1 MSFPRRVK
9 QGIRPACRLPV
20 ERLAHIC
27 ADARCKRRSSDLVNK
42 KHTHYIDPTKSIN
55 MAVAEKPT
63 ILIVED
69 EPSIIELVTFTLK
82 EAGWNV
88 AAVQNVADAWNF
100 IQQRLPQLILLDWM
114 LPDQSG
120 LRLLSRIR
128 GDRQFNELP
137 VIMLTAKSMEEDK
150 IAGLD
155 NGADDYVT
163 KPFSPRELTA
173 RINALLRRKT
183 PEHSQQLMSAG
194 KITLDPVSCSVSID
208 NEKIDIGHAEFKLL
222 KFFLAHPERV
232 FSRSQLLDKVW
243 GDHVVIEERTV
254 DVHVLR
260 LRKALKEAE
269 HLIKTV
275 RSVGYM
281 LSEK

>member
-1 MSFPRRVK
+1 
-9 QGIRPACRLPV
+9 
-20 ERLAHIC
+20 
-27 ADARCKRRSSDLVNK
+27 
-42 KHTHYIDPTKSIN
+42 
-55 MAVAEKPT
+55 
-63 ILIVED
+63 
-69 EPSIIELVTFTLK
+69 VTFTLR
-82 EAGWNV
+82 EAGWNSY
-88 AAVQNVADAWNF
+88 AVHTATEAWEF
-100 IQQRLPQLILLDWM
+100 MQRRTPHMVLLDWM
-114 LPDQSG
+114 LPDQTG

-128 GDRQFNELP
+128 TDRQLHELP

-155 NGADDYVT
+155 NGADDYIT

-173 RINALLRRKT
+173 RIKALLRRKT
-183 PEHSQQLMSAG
+183 PEHAEVAMTAG
-194 KITLDPVSCSVSID
+194 AVTLDPVSCSVML
-208 NEKIDIGHAEFKLL
+208 NGQKIDIGHAEYKLL
-222 KFFLAHPERV
+222 KFLMAHPERV

-269 HLIKTV
+269 SLIRTV

>member
-1 MSFPRRVK
+1 M
-9 QGIRPACRLPV
+9 A
-20 ERLAHIC
+20 
-27 ADARCKRRSSDLVNK
+27 ADK
-42 KHTHYIDPTKSIN
+42 T
-55 MAVAEKPT
+55 T
-63 ILIVED
+63 ILVVED
-69 EPSIIELVTFTLK
+69 EPSIVELVSFTLK

-88 AAVQNVADAWNF
+88 FAVGNAAEAWEF
-100 IQQRLPQLILLDWM
+100 IQRRTPHMVLLDWM

-128 GDRQFNELP
+128 GDRQLNELP
-137 VIMLTAKSMEEDK
+137 VIMLTSKSMEEDK

-155 NGADDYVT
+155 NGADDYIT

-173 RINALLRRKT
+173 RIKALLRRKA
-183 PEHSQQLMSAG
+183 PEHAQSLMSAG
-194 KITLDPVSCSVSID
+194 AVTLDPVSCSVML
-208 NEKIDIGHAEFKLL
+208 NGQKIDIGHAEY
-222 KFFLAHPERV
+222 V

-260 LRKALKEAE
+260 LRKALKDAE
-269 HLIKTV
+269 SLIKTV

>member
-1 MSFPRRVK
+1 
-9 QGIRPACRLPV
+9 
-20 ERLAHIC
+20 
-27 ADARCKRRSSDLVNK
+27 
-42 KHTHYIDPTKSIN
+42 
-55 MAVAEKPT
+55 MAVDKPY

-69 EPSIIELVTFTLK
+69 EPAIVELVSYTLK
-82 EAGWNV
+82 QAGWES
-88 AAVQNVADAWNF
+88 AAVGSSTEAW
-100 IQQRLPQLILLDWM
+100 QALTRRTPQLLLLDWM

-120 LRLLSRIR
+120 LRLLAKVRA
-128 GDRQFNELP
+128 DRNFSALP

-155 NGADDYVT
+155 HGADDYVT

-173 RINALLRRKT
+173 RIKALLRRKS
-183 PEHSQQLMSAG
+183 PEHAEQAMVAG
-194 KITLDPVSCSVSID
+194 AVSLDPVSCTVSMND
-208 NEKIDIGHAEFKLL
+208 QKIDIGHAEYKLL

-269 HLIKTV
+269 SLIKTV

>member
-1 MSFPRRVK
+1 M
-9 QGIRPACRLPV
+9 A
-20 ERLAHIC
+20 
-27 ADARCKRRSSDLVNK
+27 ADK
-42 KHTHYIDPTKSIN
+42 T
-55 MAVAEKPT
+55 T

-69 EPSIIELVTFTLK
+69 EPSIVELVSFTLR
-82 EAGWNV
+82 ETGWNTFAV
-88 AAVQNVADAWNF
+88 NTAAEAWDF
-100 IQQRLPQLILLDWM
+100 MARRTPHLILLDWM
-114 LPDQSG
+114 LPDQTG

-128 GDRQFNELP
+128 TDRQLQEIP

-155 NGADDYVT
+155 NGADDYIT

-173 RINALLRRKT
+173 RIKALLRRKS
-183 PEHSQQLMSAG
+183 PEHAQGLMKAG
-194 KITLDPVSCSVSID
+194 DVTLDPVSCSVSLAD
-208 NEKIDIGHAEFKLL
+208 QKIDIGHAEFKLL
-222 KFFLAHPERV
+222 KFFLAHPDRV
-232 FSRSQLLDKVW
+232 FSRTQLLDKVW

-260 LRKALKEAE
+260 LRKALKQAE
-269 HLIKTV
+269 HLIRTV

>member
-1 MSFPRRVK
+1 M
-9 QGIRPACRLPV
+9 A
-20 ERLAHIC
+20 
-27 ADARCKRRSSDLVNK
+27 AD
-42 KHTHYIDPTKSIN
+42 T
-55 MAVAEKPT
+55 T

-69 EPSIIELVTFTLK
+69 EPAIVELVSFTLK
-82 EAGWNV
+82 AAGWNTF
-88 AAVQNVADAWNF
+88 AVNNTAEAWEF
-100 IQQRLPQLILLDWM
+100 VQRRTPQLILLDWM

-120 LRLLSRIR
+120 LRLLSKIR
-128 GDRQFNELP
+128 SDRQFNEIP
-137 VIMLTAKSMEEDK
+137 IIMLTAKSMEEDK

-155 NGADDYVT
+155 HGADDYIT

-173 RINALLRRKT
+173 RIKALLRRKS
-183 PEHSQQLMSAG
+183 PEHSQTALTVGAVV
-194 KITLDPVSCSVSID
+194 LDPVSCTVKID
-208 NEKIDIGHAEFKLL
+208 DKKVDIGHAEYKLL
-222 KFFLAHPERV
+222 KFFMAHPERV

-260 LRKALKEAE
+260 LRKVLKSAE

>member
-1 MSFPRRVK
+1 MAADK
-9 QGIRPACRLPV
+9 PV
-20 ERLAHIC
+20 
-27 ADARCKRRSSDLVNK
+27 
-42 KHTHYIDPTKSIN
+42 
-55 MAVAEKPT
+55 

-69 EPSIIELVTFTLK
+69 EPSIVELVMFTLK
-82 EAGWNV
+82 EAGWDSV
-88 AAVQNVADAWNF
+88 AVNNATDAWEF
-100 IQQRLPQLILLDWM
+100 LKSRQPHMILLDWM
-114 LPDQSG
+114 LPDQTG
-120 LRLLSRIR
+120 LRFLAKIR
-128 GDRQFNELP
+128 ADRQFNELP

-155 NGADDYVT
+155 QGADDYIT

-173 RINALLRRKT
+173 RIKALLRRKT
-183 PEHSQQLMSAG
+183 PEHAQSQMSAG
-194 KITLDPVSCSVSID
+194 SVSLDPVSCTVAIGGS
-208 NEKIDIGHAEFKLL
+208 KIDIGHAEFKLL
-222 KFFLAHPERV
+222 KFFLAHQDRV

-243 GDHVVIEERTV
+243 GDHVMIEERTV

>member
-1 MSFPRRVK
+1 M
-9 QGIRPACRLPV
+9 A
-20 ERLAHIC
+20 
-27 ADARCKRRSSDLVNK
+27 
-42 KHTHYIDPTKSIN
+42 IDKTN
-55 MAVAEKPT
+55 

-69 EPSIIELVTFTLK
+69 EPAIVELVTFTLR
-82 EAGWNV
+82 EAGWN
-88 AAVQNVADAWNF
+88 AYAVHSAGEAWES
-100 IQQRLPQLILLDWM
+100 IRQRAPHLILLDWM
-114 LPDQSG
+114 LPDQTG

-128 GDRQFNELP
+128 GDRQLNALP

-155 NGADDYVT
+155 NGADDYIT

-173 RINALLRRKT
+173 RIKALLRRKT
-183 PEHSQQLMSAG
+183 PEHAQSVMSAG
-194 KITLDPVSCSVSID
+194 PVTLDPVSCTVSLH
-208 NEKIDIGHAEFKLL
+208 EQKIDIGHAEFKLL
-222 KFFLAHPERV
+222 KFFLAHPDRV

-243 GDHVVIEERTV
+243 GDHVAIEERTV

-260 LRKALKEAE
+260 LRKALKDAE
-269 HLIKTV
+269 SLIRTV

>member
-1 MSFPRRVK
+1 MAADK
-9 QGIRPACRLPV
+9 PV
-20 ERLAHIC
+20 
-27 ADARCKRRSSDLVNK
+27 
-42 KHTHYIDPTKSIN
+42 
-55 MAVAEKPT
+55 

-69 EPSIIELVTFTLK
+69 EPSIVELVMFTLK
-82 EAGWNV
+82 EAGWDAFAVSN
-88 AAVQNVADAWNF
+88 AAEAWEF
-100 IQQRLPQLILLDWM
+100 IKRRAPQLILLDWM
-114 LPDQSG
+114 LPDQTG
-120 LRLLSRIR
+120 LRFLSKIR
-128 GDRQFNELP
+128 ADRDFSDLP

-155 NGADDYVT
+155 HGADDYIT

-173 RINALLRRKT
+173 RIKALLRRKT
-183 PEHSQQLMSAG
+183 PEHAQSLMTAG
-194 KITLDPVSCSVSID
+194 AVSLDPVSCTVRISD
-208 NEKIDIGHAEFKLL
+208 HKIEIGHAEFKLL
-222 KFFLAHPERV
+222 KFFLAYPERV
-232 FSRSQLLDKVW
+232 FSRGQLLDKVW

-269 HLIKTV
+269 YLIKTV